1 MFTIISKIVNWFA
14 IQIDRLVSVWWGTLV
29 INRLMWEDTMN
40 TIIIFCN
47 IDLVLSDS
55 CLKPTFICLH
65 KKCYGNRVDS
75 KVLFKLWLVDAPK
88 KASFRGCLRT
98 IPTNKPRWNRRGN
111 VRFHVVS
118 TWNPRGGLRTTF
130 VRFNWILQKFSFPI
144 HRIEKYLLVFCF
156 TVTPKVLEISELA
169 TGGVL

>member
-55 CLKPTFICLH
+55 CLKPTFIWLH

-88 KASFRGCLRT
+88 KATFRGCLRT
-98 IPTNKPRWNRRGN
+98 IPTNTPRG
-111 VRFHVVS
+111 FHVETTWKCPFPRRFNVES
-118 TWNPRGGLRTTF
+118 TWWFENNVSEIQL
-130 VRFNWILQKFSFPI
+130 NSSKILVSN
-144 HRIEKYLLVFCF
+144 
-156 TVTPKVLEISELA
+156 S
-169 TGGVL
+169 